1 MEAFCFGVGSNL
13 LPRNK
18 DGSTLVIIDVFM
30 VLEVDY
36 FPVHRK
42 KVLNETQNRMYGAAK
57 IEAPKRSPSLQVL
70 PLGDLNA
77 QADKASQNTIYPRS
91 NKHHTPRNTKL
102 QALLKRV
109 GRRSYKPV
117 AIGAVSA
124 CLVPCAL
131 VSQLPGL

>member
-1 MEAFCFGVGSNL
+1 
-13 LPRNK
+13 
-18 DGSTLVIIDVFM
+18 M

-42 KVLNETQNRMYGAAK
+42 KVLNETQNRMSGAAK

-91 NKHHTPRNTKL
+91 NKHQTPRNTKYRHCL
-102 QALLKRV
+102 SELA
-109 GRRSYKPV
+109 
-117 AIGAVSA
+117 GAST
-124 CLVPCAL
+124 
-131 VSQLPGL
+131 SQSP